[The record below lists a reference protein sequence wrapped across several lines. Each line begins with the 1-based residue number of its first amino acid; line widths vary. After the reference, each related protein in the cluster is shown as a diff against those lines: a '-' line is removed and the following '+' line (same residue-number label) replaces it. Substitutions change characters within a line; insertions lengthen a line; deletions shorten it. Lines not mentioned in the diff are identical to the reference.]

1 MTGSGKPEREWLV
14 REYQEGDEDRILE
27 LRGMVLRGS
36 KDKRWWNWM
45 YRDGPAGPAL
55 VVVAEA
61 KHRIIGHMASTFVPL
76 KVGGRTTL
84 GAHGI
89 DLMVHPDYRRQGIF
103 KTLGMKLRGLT
114 RAKEW
119 SLTYGTPDDES
130 YQGFVTRLN
139 VLDIGELPFLFKIID
154 LSAILKN
161 RYRIPV
167 FIGKMLG
174 YAWESITNGRRSPE
188 DTEIK
193 IDEVF
198 SFDEQIDK
206 FWEKASQLKSI
217 MVIKDMKYLNW
228 RYVAK
233 PGKEYK
239 ILIAKKQE
247 EIAGFIVLKLVK
259 GAPSRGYIADL
270 LTLPGEGTVAESL
283 IARVIRYFK
292 EEGAVSVSCWLFQNT
307 IYYGILRKMGFLRR
321 SGPRFCTRIVDPNI
335 PREFA
340 ADPANWYYVAGDGDA
355 I

>member
-1 MTGSGKPEREWLV
+1 
-14 REYQEGDEDRILE
+14 
-27 LRGMVLRGS
+27 
-36 KDKRWWNWM
+36 
-45 YRDGPAGPAL
+45 
-55 VVVAEA
+55 
-61 KHRIIGHMASTFVPL
+61 MASTFVPL

-206 FWEKASQLKSI
+206 FWEKASKLKSI

-307 IYYGILRKMGFLRR
+307 TYYGILRKMVPASQRSTLLYAYRRPKYTQGVRCRSRQLVLR
-321 SGPRFCTRIVDPNI
+321 SGRWRRHITVPHAKPIICFYALAMPKSNFSD
-335 PREFA
+335 
-340 ADPANWYYVAGDGDA
+340 
-355 I
+355 